1 MPTQHMP
8 IQEWGPDRYIPLIIN
23 ERLLELGLEGG
34 QITKEQEYFLRKD
47 EVVYVAGWWVVLSK
61 RINVV

>member
-1 MPTQHMP
+1 MP